1 MTKLEFLN
9 ELGRRISQLPPDE
22 IDRRLFYYAEM
33 LDDMTEDGMS
43 EEEAVSRLG
52 SPAELAGQ
60 ILKEAPLSTLMRSRM
75 KPKEGWSGLKV
86 LLLVLG
92 APVWVPLMGV
102 FFVLIG
108 VAYVVLWVLVIALF
122 ALVISLG
129 CSGGALL
136 AACVFWNGGLANE
149 LLWVGAGLV
158 CVGVCIPGW
167 LGAVAFGK
175 WIARVSGKLG
185 DWVKSLFIKKEETV

>member
-1 MTKLEFLN
+1 MTKRELLN
-9 ELGRRISQLPPDE
+9 ELERRISQLPPEE
-22 IDRRLFYYAEM
+22 IDRRLSYYAEM

-43 EEEAVSRLG
+43 EEEAVSKLG
-52 SPAELAGQ
+52 PPAELADQ

-75 KPKEGWSGLKV
+75 KPKKGWSGLTV

-92 APVWVPLMGV
+92 SPVWMPLLGA
-102 FFVLIG
+102 FFILIG
-108 VAYVVLWVLVIALF
+108 AAYVVLWALVVVLF
-122 ALVISLG
+122 AVVIGLG

-136 AACVFWNGGLANE
+136 AACVFWSGGPANE

-158 CVGVCIPGW
+158 CVGVCVPGW

-175 WIARVSGKLG
+175 WIARISGKLG
-185 DWVKSLFIKKEETV
+185 GWVKSLFIKKEEIV